1 MLIKTAQL
9 SDKGRVR
16 QVNEDSVWVG
26 NIQGEYVLGIVAD
39 GMGGH
44 RAGDTASRLAVQTVI
59 SDLQGLE
66 AGLSAEACR
75 AALHDAILHAND
87 VVFHTAQTSDDY
99 HNMGTTVV
107 AVLLKGSQGI
117 IGHIGDSRAYLISEE
132 GLRLI
137 TQDHSLVNE
146 LLKTGQISQ
155 EEAAAHPRRN
165 VLTRALGTDSEV
177 SVELDDIELS
187 SGEVLLL
194 CSDGLSN
201 MITRDQIETVAL
213 AGIALD
219 ERARHLVALA
229 LEAGGEDNITV
240 ALFEYDKSAQGAHS
254 EGWTP

>member
-1 MLIKTAQL
+1 VLIKTAQL

-26 NIQGEYVLGIVAD
+26 NIQDEYVLGIVAD

-107 AVLLKGSQGI
+107 AVLLRGSQGI

-155 EEAAAHPRRN
+155 EEADSHPRRN

-177 SVELDDIELS
+177 SVELDHIELS

-229 LEAGGEDNITV
+229 LEAGGEDNIPV
-240 ALFEYDKSAQGAHS
+240 ALFEYDQSAQGAHS

>member
-87 VVFHTAQTSDDY
+87 VVFHVAQTSDDY

-155 EEAAAHPRRN
+155 EEAASHPRRN

-177 SVELDDIELS
+177 SVELDHIELS

-240 ALFEYDKSAQGAHS
+240 ALFEYDQSAQGAHS

>member
-87 VVFHTAQTSDDY
+87 VVFHTAQISDDY

-107 AVLLKGSQGI
+107 AVLLRGSQGI

-240 ALFEYDKSAQGAHS
+240 ALFEYDKTAQGAHS

>member
-107 AVLLKGSQGI
+107 AVLLRGSQGI

-240 ALFEYDKSAQGAHS
+240 ALFEYDKAAQGAHS

>member
-1 MLIKTAQL
+1 VLIKTAQL

-26 NIQGEYVLGIVAD
+26 NIQDEYVLGIVAD

-44 RAGDTASRLAVQTVI
+44 RAGDTASRLAVQTIV
-59 SDLQGLE
+59 SDLEGLE
-66 AGLSAEACR
+66 AGMSAEACR

-107 AVLLKGSQGI
+107 AILLKGSQGI
-117 IGHIGDSRAYLISEE
+117 IGHIGDSRAYLVNED

-155 EEAAAHPRRN
+155 EEAASHPRRN

-177 SVELDDIELS
+177 NVELDEIVLA

-201 MITRDQIETVAL
+201 MVTRDQIETVAL
-213 AGIALD
+213 AGIALE
-219 ERARHLVALA
+219 ERARHLVTLA

-240 ALFEYDKSAQGAHS
+240 ALFELDKTVQSAS
-254 EGWTP
+254 SKGWTP

>member
-26 NIQGEYVLGIVAD
+26 NIQDEYVLGIVAD

-107 AVLLKGSQGI
+107 AVLLRGSQGI

-155 EEAAAHPRRN
+155 EEADSHPRRN

-177 SVELDDIELS
+177 SVELDHIELS

-240 ALFEYDKSAQGAHS
+240 ALFEYDQSAQGAHS

>member
-1 MLIKTAQL
+1 MIKTAQL

-87 VVFHTAQTSDDY
+87 VVFHVAQTSDDY

-155 EEAAAHPRRN
+155 EEAASHPRRN

-177 SVELDDIELS
+177 SVELDHIELS

-240 ALFEYDKSAQGAHS
+240 ALFEYDQSAQGAHS

>member
-1 MLIKTAQL
+1 MKTAQL

-26 NIQGEYVLGIVAD
+26 NIQDEYVLGIVAD

-87 VVFHTAQTSDDY
+87 VVFHTAQMSDDY
-99 HNMGTTVV
+99 HNMGTTIV
-107 AVLLKGSQGI
+107 AVLLKGNQGI
-117 IGHIGDSRAYLISEE
+117 IGHIGDSRAYLISED
-132 GLRLI
+132 GLRLL

-146 LLKTGQISQ
+146 LLKTGQISE

-165 VLTRALGTDSEV
+165 VLTRALGTDAEV
-177 SVELDDIELS
+177 KVELDEIELV
-187 SGEVLLL
+187 SGDVLLL

-201 MITRDQIETVAL
+201 MITGDQIETVTL
-213 AGIALD
+213 AGIELD
-219 ERARHLVALA
+219 ERARHLIALA
-229 LEAGGEDNITV
+229 LEAGGEDNVTV
-240 ALFEYDKSAQGAHS
+240 ALFELDKTTYDSQRK
-254 EGWTP
+254 GWTP

>member
-26 NIQGEYVLGIVAD
+26 NIQDEYVLGIVAD

-44 RAGDTASRLAVQTVI
+44 RAGDTASRLAVQTIV
-59 SDLQGLE
+59 SDLEGLE
-66 AGLSAEACR
+66 AGMSAEACR

-107 AVLLKGSQGI
+107 AILLKGSQGI
-117 IGHIGDSRAYLISEE
+117 IGHIGDSRAYLVNEE

-155 EEAAAHPRRN
+155 EEAASHPRRN

-177 SVELDDIELS
+177 NVELDEIVLA

-201 MITRDQIETVAL
+201 MVTRDQIETVSL
-213 AGIALD
+213 AGIALE
-219 ERARHLVALA
+219 ERARHLVTLA

-240 ALFEYDKSAQGAHS
+240 ALFELDKTVQSAS
-254 EGWTP
+254 NKGWTP

>member
-1 MLIKTAQL
+1 MIRAAQL

-16 QVNEDSVWVG
+16 QVNEDSVWIG
-26 NIQGEYVLGIVAD
+26 SIQEEYILGIVAD

-44 RAGDTASRLAVQTVI
+44 RAGDTASQLAVQTVV

-87 VVFHTAQTSDDY
+87 IVFHMAKTNSDY
-99 HNMGTTVV
+99 YNMGTTIV
-107 AVLLKGSQGI
+107 AALLRGNQGI
-117 IGHIGDSRAYLISEE
+117 IGHIGDSRAYLVGEDE
-132 GLRLI
+132 LRLL

-177 SVELDDIELS
+177 SVELDDIQLS

-194 CSDGLSN
+194 CSDGLTN
-201 MITRDQIETVAL
+201 MVTGDQIETVAL
-213 AGIALD
+213 AGIPLED
-219 ERARHLVALA
+219 RAKHLVALA

-240 ALFEYDKSAQGAHS
+240 ALFEINDSAPRS
-254 EGWTP
+254 DTKGWTS